1 MKSLSKKMMELPS
14 NETMIQQ
21 TQKWVLDVVIGAN
34 FCPFAAKEV
43 KNKTIHYEVAEKGSL
58 AMDLAAI
65 QAEFVRLDEY
75 PQIETTILL
84 FPHAYANFEDYLAMV
99 DDAEDLL
106 FENDYEG
113 VYQMASFHPL
123 YLFAGSNEQDA
134 ANYTNRSIYPMLHIL
149 RESSMDIALEKYSDP
164 EAIPERNIQ
173 FARDKGYAY
182 MKLLREQC
190 LG

>member
-1 MKSLSKKMMELPS
+1 MMELPS

-21 TQKWVLDVVIGAN
+21 TQRWVLDVVIGAN

-58 AMDLAAI
+58 TMDLTSL
-65 QAEFVRLDEY
+65 QAEFVRLDEH
-75 PQIETTILL
+75 PQIETIILL

-113 VYQMASFHPL
+113 VYQIASFHPL

-149 RESSMDIALEKYSDP
+149 RESSMDIALEKYPDP
-164 EAIPERNIQ
+164 DGIPERNIQ

>member
-1 MKSLSKKMMELPS
+1 MELPS

-21 TQKWVLDVVIGAN
+21 TQKWVLDVVIGTN

-58 AMDLAAI
+58 TMDLAAI
-65 QAEFVRLDEY
+65 QAEFVRLDEH
-75 PQIETTILL
+75 PQIETTMLL
-84 FPHAYANFEDYLAMV
+84 LPHAYANFEDYLAMV

-113 VYQMASFHPL
+113 VYQIASFHPL

-149 RESSMDIALEKYSDP
+149 RESSMDIALEKYPDP
-164 EAIPERNIQ
+164 DGIPERNIQ